1 MSAVAT
7 GPTTAIPEVRGLPLV
22 GSLPDLTKDP
32 AAFFVRCYH
41 EHGPVF
47 RLRVPGRT
55 LSVLAGPELA
65 RYMGSREGQA
75 SLGMGTLYDGL
86 TEELGATRSV
96 IAMDGPEHKRLREVM
111 RRGYSREGL
120 KGRLGELI
128 EITDRRLD
136 AEWRPGTS
144 VPAVSTLQLLVIDQ
158 LGTLLT
164 GHAPLDYIDDIRT
177 AVTTMLKVHL
187 AKVRPTVMLKL
198 PGYRRARDQL
208 RQLGDGLLR
217 DHRPPADGEAPRLVD
232 DLVAAHEAHPEL
244 LSRRDLLMALTG
256 PYVAGL
262 DTVSNTLGSLLYLVL
277 KHPDVLARVRAEAD
291 AVFSDPAFS
300 AGGSDGGPGGLSL
313 DDDVLDRLPSVQGAV
328 QETMRLYPI
337 AVSQPRVARQDF
349 TYAGHLIRAGELVH
363 CAVTV
368 PHFLEEFFPDPMAVD
383 IDRYDD
389 QRREHARPGA
399 YSPFGRGPHTCLGKG
414 IADVQMTLTAAR
426 IFHRLELELPS
437 PDYVLRR
444 KAAPTP
450 GPAASFAVRVV
461 ARRN

>member
-7 GPTTAIPEVRGLPLV
+7 EPTEPTEPTGSTGSTIPQVRGLPVL
-22 GSLPDLTKDP
+22 GSLPELARDP
-32 AAFFVRCYH
+32 AAFFVRCYR

-47 RLRVPGRT
+47 RIRLPGRS
-55 LSVLAGPELA
+55 LVVLAGPELA

-120 KGRLGELI
+120 KGRLDDLVA
-128 EITDRRLD
+128 ITDRRLD
-136 AEWRPGTS
+136 AEWRPGTT
-144 VPAVSTLQLLVIDQ
+144 VPVVDTMQLLVIDQ

-177 AVTTMLKVHL
+177 AVSTMLKVHL
-187 AKVRPTVMLKL
+187 AKVRPTVMLRL
-198 PGYRRARDQL
+198 PGYRRARAQL
-208 RQLGDGLLR
+208 RALGDGLLR
-217 DHRPPADGEAPRLVD
+217 DHRAPADGVAPRLID
-232 DLVAAHEAHPEL
+232 DLVAAHRSDPEL
-244 LSRRDLLMALTG
+244 LPRRDMLTALTG

-291 AVFSDPAFS
+291 AVFAADH
-300 AGGSDGGPGGLSL
+300 L

-328 QETMRLYPI
+328 NETLRLYPI
-337 AVSQPRVARQDF
+337 AVSQPRVALRDLE
-349 TYAGHLIRAGELVH
+349 YAGHRIRQGEQVH
-363 CAVTV
+363 CAVAV
-368 PHFLEEFFPDPMAVD
+368 PHFLAEFFPEPMTVD
-383 IDRYDD
+383 IDRFGDE
-389 QRREHARPGA
+389 RREHARPGA

-426 IFHRLELELPS
+426 IFHRLDLELPS

-444 KAAPTP
+444 KAAPAP
-450 GPAASFAVRVV
+450 GPAASFAVRV
-461 ARRN
+461 AGRRV